1 MAPSTTMTIL
11 VEPDVKEKLDRLAAA
26 TRRST
31 SLLAGEAVS
40 AYVDREIEI
49 IAGIKRGLD
58 DIHGERLVPHAD
70 AIAEIQAIVEA
81 AKSGRG

>member
-1 MAPSTTMTIL
+1 MTIL
-11 VEPDVKEKLDRLAAA
+11 VEPDVKAKLDRLAAD
-26 TRRST
+26 TQRST
-31 SLLAGEAVS
+31 SVLAGEAVS

-58 DIHGERLVPHAD
+58 DIRSGRLVPHD
-70 AIAEIQAIVEA
+70 NAIAEIQAIVEA